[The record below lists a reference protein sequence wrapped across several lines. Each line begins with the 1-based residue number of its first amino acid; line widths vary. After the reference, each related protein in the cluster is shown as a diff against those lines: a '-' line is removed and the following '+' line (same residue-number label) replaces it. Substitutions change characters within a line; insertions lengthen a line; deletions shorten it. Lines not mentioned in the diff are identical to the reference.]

1 MRWKIFKTKRSMGP
15 AKEKMLRL
23 VSVERKDH
31 SVSLSPLVA
40 APREAANLLRNYS
53 MEAELKKAQGLM
65 HRRMFEQPR

>member
-1 MRWKIFKTKRSMGP
+1 MGS

-23 VSVERKDH
+23 VSVEEDH
-31 SVSLSPLVA
+31 SVSSSPLVA